1 MMESDRELREEF
13 VNAQRIHSLMAWTPR
28 ETDLEEGF
36 GSLRDFKAKR
46 ASRKG
51 TRLALTILS
60 YAASVCAAVA
70 LTVFATGRFAA
81 GNPAFQNEEFTA
93 PCGQRAVVTLMDG
106 TEVWLNSNTTL
117 RILPSPRRARE
128 RRVELDGEAYFEVA
142 RDERKPFVVSTKEA
156 DVKVLG
162 TKFSVF
168 SYEGDERF
176 SASLVEGSVQV
187 SANDGEDTV
196 TLKPDEMV
204 EMVDG
209 ALVKG
214 TVEEGDWLSWKEGVY
229 SFENRTLSEIAGK
242 LEVYYGIKISIH
254 DDKLSETR
262 YSGKFRQGDKVENI
276 LKALQAVRPFRFTTM
291 PDGSVVIR

>member
-1 MMESDRELREEF
+1 MMEGDRELREEF

-28 ETDLEEGF
+28 GTDLEEGF
-36 GSLRDFKAKR
+36 ESLRDFKAKR

-51 TRLALTILS
+51 TRLTLAILS

-70 LTVFATGRFAA
+70 LTVFATGRLAA
-81 GNPAFQNEEFTA
+81 GKAFQNEEFTA

-106 TEVWLNSNTTL
+106 TKVWLNSNTTL
-117 RILPSPRRARE
+117 KTLPSPRRTRE

-142 RDERKPFVVSTKEA
+142 REERRPFIVSTKEA

-176 SASLVEGSVQV
+176 STSLVEGSVQV
-187 SANDGEDTV
+187 SANDGEETV

-214 TVEEGDWLSWKEGVY
+214 AVEEGDWLSWKEGVY

-254 DDKLSETR
+254 DGKLSETR

-276 LKALQAVRPFRFTTM
+276 LKALQAARPFRFTTM